1 MAVQLSYSFAL
12 KRSAGLDVLAIAAL
26 FTIRAAGG
34 AEAVR
39 VHVSPWLLACAALL
53 ALFLG
58 LAKRRSELA
67 LGGSARPA
75 LAGYSAATLDRLL
88 VVVALTT
95 VGAYTAYAVAARD
108 GLEMMLTV
116 PFVVFA
122 LLRYLVL
129 VFRSGL
135 GEAPEEILLTDA
147 PILLAIAAWSVT
159 AGLLLTLS

>member
-1 MAVQLSYSFAL
+1 M
-12 KRSAGLDVLAIAAL
+12 LAIAAL
-26 FTIRAAGG
+26 FTIRAAAG
-34 AEAVR
+34 AEAVS

-75 LAGYSAATLDRLL
+75 LAGYSAAALDRLL
-88 VVVALTT
+88 VAVALTT

-108 GLEMMLTV
+108 SLEMLLTI

-122 LLRYLVL
+122 LGRYLVL
-129 VFRSGL
+129 VFRQRTRGGAGGDPAHGRADPGSRSPPGRSQ
-135 GEAPEEILLTDA
+135 P
-147 PILLAIAAWSVT
+147 
-159 AGLLLTLS
+159 GLLLTLS